1 MGGTGG
7 SMIRVEELRKS
18 YGRTLAVDG
27 ISFQARPGEIFGLL
41 GPNGAGKTTTISIL
55 SGLLAPTA
63 GSVTVDGRPMSPTA
77 AAVKRTMGIVPQ
89 EIALYDELNAR
100 ENLSFW
106 GGLYGLS
113 GSRLRGRVDQ
123 VLALIGLT
131 DRAGDRVKTFS
142 GGMKRRL
149 NLGLGLVH
157 EPTVLLLD
165 EPTVG
170 VDPQARINIL
180 EVIRQVAAS
189 GKTVL
194 YTTHYMQEAEE
205 LCQRLAIMD
214 HGRILAEGSVE
225 ELKRMVG
232 EGEIVTVRGRFSAEE
247 MRRSLDGNV
256 DVRAVSLEDH
266 QAMLAVQGG
275 RGSTRVLQDLLAR
288 SLAIEEIAVRQP
300 SLEQVFIKL
309 TGRELRD

>member
-113 GSRLRGRVDQ
+113 GSRLRGRVDE

>member
-1 MGGTGG
+1 
-7 SMIRVEELRKS
+7 VL
-18 YGRTLAVDG
+18 
-27 ISFQARPGEIFGLL
+27 
-41 GPNGAGKTTTISIL
+41 
-55 SGLLAPTA
+55 
-63 GSVTVDGRPMSPTA
+63 VDGRAMSPTA
-77 AAVKRTMGIVPQ
+77 AEVKRVMGVVPQ
-89 EIALYDELNAR
+89 EIALYDELTAR

-113 GSRLRGRVDQ
+113 GSRQRSRVEE
-123 VLALIGLT
+123 VLSLIGLSE
-131 DRAGDRVKTFS
+131 RADQRVKTFS

-157 EPTVLLLD
+157 EPKVILLD

-180 EVIRQVAAS
+180 EVIRQVAAA

-214 HGRILAEGSVE
+214 HGKILAEGSVD

-232 EGEIVTVRGRFSAEE
+232 EGEIVTVQGRFTVEE
-247 MRRSLDGNV
+247 MRRSLDGNGA
-256 DVRAVSLEDH
+256 VRIVSLEDN
-266 QAMLAVQGG
+266 QAMLAVQEEH
-275 RGSTRVLQDLLAR
+275 GSARLLQDLLAR
-288 SLAIEEIAVRQP
+288 SLSIEEIAVRQP

>member
-18 YGRTLAVDG
+18 YGRTLAVDD

>member
-113 GSRLRGRVDQ
+113 GSRLRGRVDE

-131 DRAGDRVKTFS
+131 DGAGDRVKTFS

>member
-113 GSRLRGRVDQ
+113 GSRLRGRVDE

-157 EPTVLLLD
+157 

>member
-113 GSRLRGRVDQ
+113 GSRLRGRVDE

-275 RGSTRVLQDLLAR
+275 CGSTRVLQDLLAR